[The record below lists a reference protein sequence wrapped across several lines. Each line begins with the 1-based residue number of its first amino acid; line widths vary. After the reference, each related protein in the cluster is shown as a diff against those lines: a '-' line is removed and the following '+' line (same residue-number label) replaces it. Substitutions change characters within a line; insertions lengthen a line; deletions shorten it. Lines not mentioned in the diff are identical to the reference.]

1 LERSKKSSLT
11 PLTVHLEASGWGGDG
26 TFTPVLL
33 DALKAI
39 EAIKLLRV
47 EDAPASRAEPGYA
60 FISNEIYVEFET
72 DRRTEAARRFGVP
85 WRIQADVKQMT
96 LAGLAARLASVDSI
110 GEPDYSDQGMLQ
122 YLRTE
127 RIVPPYQTK
136 GYKVVEMVR
145 IYEVGAAPRRET

>member
-1 LERSKKSSLT
+1 M
-11 PLTVHLEASGWGGDG
+11 HLESSGWSGDG
-26 TFTPVLL
+26 TFTPVLI
-33 DALKAI
+33 DAIKAI
-39 EAIKLLRV
+39 EAVKFLRV

-72 DRRTEAARRFGVP
+72 DRRTGTTRRFGVP
-85 WRIQADVKQMT
+85 WRHQVDVKRMT
-96 LAGLAARLASVDSI
+96 LAGLAAQLASVDTV
-110 GEPDYSDQGMLQ
+110 GQPDYSDEGMLQ

-145 IYEVGAAPRRET
+145 VYEVGTPRRA